1 MLEVGGGGA
10 TFGVVMNLVLCIT
23 LALWLASSLL
33 LWSRLRKSPALRS
46 DRSERIPLLSQP
58 SE

>member
-1 MLEVGGGGA
+1 
-10 TFGVVMNLVLCIT
+10 MNLVLCIT